1 MKGASRARMAKA
13 APSTTALS
21 SALREIE
28 RSHQAEQA
36 ARQAAADATAAR
48 ALEAEATAAAEAE
61 LAQQRREVQ
70 RQLRAADAARR
81 SVTLR
86 SAVDG
91 ALLRE
96 ALAEAEDECSRVH
109 AELRK
114 VQRSS
119 LDAAQRSSFD
129 AAQRNETR
137 AAVRAQCDRVI
148 ELASAA
154 VIAASPSDQR
164 PALQS
169 GRSPPRRTAVDG
181 VGFASP
187 AAAWPPYSAA
197 AEYDEEPAPA
207 RAPTEAWL
215 NSLMTRHEAAHDER
229 LSEVHARMAPECTRP
244 RLDKHSLESP

>member
-1 MKGASRARMAKA
+1 MNEFDLRITPTFSWRCVVR
-13 APSTTALS
+13 LS
-21 SALREIE
+21 LR
-28 RSHQAEQA
+28 S
-36 ARQAAADATAAR
+36 
-48 ALEAEATAAAEAE
+48 
-61 LAQQRREVQ
+61 
-70 RQLRAADAARR
+70 LRASSGAATHAFGALVRPR
-81 SVTLR
+81 NLR

-96 ALAEAEDECSRVH
+96 AIAEAEDEFSRVH
-109 AELRK
+109 AELRQ

-119 LDAAQRSSFD
+119 LD

-154 VIAASPSDQR
+154 VIAASPLDQR

-169 GRSPPRRTAVDG
+169 GRSPPRRMAVDG

>member
-1 MKGASRARMAKA
+1 MAKA
-13 APSTTALS
+13 AMPPSTTALS
-21 SALREIE
+21 TALREIE

-96 ALAEAEDECSRVH
+96 AIAEAEDEFSRVH

-119 LDAAQRSSFD
+119 SDAAQRSSLD

-154 VIAASPSDQR
+154 VIAASPLDQR
-164 PALQS
+164 SALQS
-169 GRSPPRRTAVDG
+169 GRSPPRRMAVDG

-187 AAAWPPYSAA
+187 AAAWAPYSAA

-229 LSEVHARMAPECTRP
+229 LSEVRTRMAPECTQP